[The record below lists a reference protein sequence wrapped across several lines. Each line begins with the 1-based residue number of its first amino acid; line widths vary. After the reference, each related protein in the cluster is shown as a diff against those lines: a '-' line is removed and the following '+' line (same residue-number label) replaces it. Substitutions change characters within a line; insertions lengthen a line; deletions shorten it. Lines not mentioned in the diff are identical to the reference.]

1 LIRGALSAAISDAK
15 QDRPTDVLARDMGD
29 AGIRAIVTC
38 VDPSVLPR
46 EFAGRAFDAAFLA
59 DLPARVDPCGER
71 GEFHTFV
78 WDAPGFATPITV
90 EVGDIVDRDGFVFC
104 DVLPV

>member
-1 LIRGALSAAISDAK
+1 LIRSGLSAAISDAK

-38 VDPSVLPR
+38 VDP
-46 EFAGRAFDAAFLA
+46 
-59 DLPARVDPCGER
+59 CGER

-90 EVGDIVDRDGFVFC
+90 DVGDIVDRDGFVFC